1 MTSFESARSLAE
13 LSRQQLC
20 QLGREYFLIGH
31 LQDRIGLPL
40 AIQALGIDAQTQLS
54 IDEWMGASPIYSLR
68 MQQALGIEG
77 NDVTTVFKGLQ
88 FEIGSPQQFMDF
100 RFRIDSPEQGEFW
113 LAHCGALMDVEP
125 FGEERVK
132 VMCHDVEDPTF
143 DATAAATHPLMK
155 MRPIH
160 RPPRPAHPG
169 RRFPHCRW
177 SVFIDT
183 KDPTP
188 YEQHPNLPR
197 MQETLIATV
206 PVVVPDGNREPG
218 GLDDYSGD
226 FDPGFELEDL
236 CHRTLVV
243 VLQEAA
249 VQAHLLARS
258 LLLNVDDRHGKDAA
272 RGIGE
277 RMWVGTA
284 ALAAHRLQRALGL
297 DDSAAAIATLFRFHP
312 HFQPRT
318 YVDLSID
325 VLGDDRVRIALGDC
339 PGLQEADEHSW
350 LCRLDEK
357 GHPALDAI
365 AQTLNP
371 KARLRTADAGDA
383 RFAWD
388 IVIDP
393 SAEPA
398 PDPPEMGLARLTR
411 GFEFELIQRR
421 PLRP

>member
-1 MTSFESARSLAE
+1 MTDFVSTQTLPE
-13 LSRQQLC
+13 LSREQLC

-40 AIQALGIDAQTQLS
+40 AMKAVGMDAQTQLS

-68 MQQALGIEG
+68 MQKALGIEG
-77 NDVTTVFKGLQ
+77 NDVATVFKGLQ

-100 RFRIDSPEQGEFW
+100 RFRLDSPDKGEFW

-132 VMCHDVEDPTF
+132 IMCHDVEDPTF

-160 RPPRPAHPG
+160 RPPRPGHPG

-177 SVFIDT
+177 SVFIDS

-197 MQETLIATV
+197 IRETRIATV
-206 PVVVPDGNREPG
+206 PVIVPNENREPG
-218 GLDDYSGD
+218 GFADYSGE

-243 VLQEAA
+243 VCQEAA
-249 VQAHLLARS
+249 VQAHMLARS
-258 LLLNVDDRHGKDAA
+258 LLLNIDDRHGKDAA
-272 RGIGE
+272 REIGE

-284 ALAAHRLQRALGL
+284 ALAAHRLKRSFGL
-297 DDSAAAIATLFRFHP
+297 DDSAASIATLFQFHP
-312 HFQPRT
+312 HFVPRT
-318 YVDLSID
+318 YVDLS
-325 VLGDDRVRIALGDC
+325 VELQAEDRVRLTLGDC
-339 PGLQEADEHSW
+339 PGLEEADEHSW
-350 LCRLDEK
+350 FCALGEE

-365 AQTLNP
+365 SAVVNP
-371 KARLRTADAGDA
+371 RARVRPAEAGDA
-383 RFAWD
+383 KFSWD
-388 IVIDP
+388 VVIDP
-393 SAEPA
+393 NAEPA
-398 PDPPEMGLARLTR
+398 ADPPEMGLAKLTR
-411 GFEFELIQRR
+411 GFDFELIQRR
-421 PLRP
+421 PLRN